1 VLYGYV
7 RRRLL
12 WRPKSRPA
20 TGTVRLISLV
30 VAASVTAFVCIAS
43 ASAVPSLPLHGSI
56 SVSKN
61 GTGSGSVSSN
71 PNGIDCG
78 DTCAWSFVSDDDPDY
93 DPVSLTASAD
103 PGSKFTGWGGSC
115 SGSGGCVI
123 DPVKRLESYGV
134 TATFTA
140 DRPNDFPLAVSVSG
154 KGKVTSEPSR
164 IDCGPTCSAL
174 FPTDSAVTLT
184 ATPIPGWSF
193 AGWGGA
199 CSGSGACTVTMS
211 APLSVTATFA
221 PPETAYALAVSV
233 EGAGSVTSDIEGISC
248 GSSCTS
254 SYGIGVTVRLTAAGS
269 NVSWGGACSGGRA
282 SCAVTMNGPNVVTAA
297 FEGKPLSRAPLAVA
311 VVGKGSISSEPA
323 GVACGDVCGALFPI
337 GSGVTL
343 TTTAAEGWIFAGWK
357 GACTGVSKTC
367 RAVLNAPKT
376 AIATFV
382 EAGTGYPLAVTTA
395 GQGSVRSRPAGIACG
410 ATCASSFLAGSTIM
424 LEALPQKGSK
434 FVRWSGACTG
444 SKPRCPVGVDGPK
457 SVAATFAKLADQIA
471 PTVNALPS
479 SGQRGRIARLRYR
492 VTEKSGRSR
501 EWATIY
507 GGGKPLGTVR
517 GRLDEVETGVLY
529 YFLPWRVPLTVLPGA
544 SLRFCVRAVDPTGNR
559 GGPSC
564 ASLRIR

>member
-1 VLYGYV
+1 
-7 RRRLL
+7 
-12 WRPKSRPA
+12 
-20 TGTVRLISLV
+20 
-30 VAASVTAFVCIAS
+30 VAFIAS
-43 ASAVPSLPLHGSI
+43 ASAGPSLPLHGSI

-61 GTGSGSVSSN
+61 GTGSGLVESN

-78 DTCAWSFVSDDDPDY
+78 NTCAWSFLSDDDPGY

-123 DPVKRLESYGV
+123 DPVTRLVSYSV

-140 DRPNDFPLAVSVSG
+140 ERPNEFPLAVSVNG
-154 KGKVTSEPSR
+154 KGRVTSEPAR

-193 AGWGGA
+193 AEWGGA
-199 CSGSGACTVTMS
+199 CSGSGTCTVTMS

-221 PPETAYALAVSV
+221 PPETAYTLVVSV

-248 GSSCTS
+248 GTSCSS
-254 SYGIGVTVRLTAAGS
+254 SYGIGVTVTLTAAGPG
-269 NVSWGGACSGGRA
+269 VSWGGACSGGGA
-282 SCAVTMNGPNVVTAA
+282 SCAIPMTGPKAVTAA
-297 FEGKPLSRAPLAVA
+297 FGGASLSRSPLAVA
-311 VVGKGSISSEPA
+311 VVGKGSISSDPA

-337 GSGVTL
+337 GSAVTL
-343 TTTAAEGWIFAGWK
+343 TTTAAEGWVLAGWK
-357 GACTGVSKTC
+357 GACAGVARTC
-367 RAVLNAPKT
+367 RTVLDAPKT

-382 EAGTGYPLAVTTA
+382 EAGTGYPLAVSTA
-395 GQGSVRSRPAGIACG
+395 GRGSVRSRPAGIACG
-410 ATCASSFLAGSTIM
+410 VTCASSFLAGTTIT
-424 LEALPQKGSK
+424 LEALPQEGSK
-434 FVRWSGACTG
+434 FVRWSGACSG
-444 SKPRCPVGVDGPK
+444 SRPRCTVGVDGPK

-471 PTVNALPS
+471 PKVKALPS
-479 SGQRGRIARLRYR
+479 SGERGRVARLRYR

-507 GGGKPLGTVR
+507 GGGKTLGTVR
-517 GRLDEVETGVLY
+517 GPLDDVEPGVLY
-529 YFLPWRVPLTVLPGA
+529 YFLPWRVPLAVMPGA
-544 SLRFCVRAVDPTGNR
+544 TLRFCVKAVDPTGNR